1 MPLLIIPNPFID
13 VQKIKNNV
21 SVKEEIEIS
30 ENTKKIKIRDIYWKS
45 NEKNVFEVL
54 WYYEVFMFLLSCFIC
69 SEIVSNYS

>member
-30 ENTKKIKIRDIYWKS
+30 ENTKKIKIRDIYWIS
-45 NEKNVFEVL
+45 NEKEI
-54 WYYEVFMFLLSCFIC
+54 CF
-69 SEIVSNYS
+69 